1 MGVVKGATLMR
12 KVYLKDIVDLD
23 KYTNRDLE
31 IYIQIDKKGLKLR
44 EISLEDKEIY
54 SDYEIT
60 TSWQQLR
67 IDGTMKTIL
76 VVKK

>member
-1 MGVVKGATLMR
+1 MR
-12 KVYLKDIVDLD
+12 KVYLKDITDLD
-23 KYTNRDLE
+23 KYTSRDLE
-31 IYIQIDKKGLKLR
+31 IYIQIDKKGLKLK

-67 IDGTMKTIL
+67 IDGTVKTIL

>member
-1 MGVVKGATLMR
+1 MR

-23 KYTNRDLE
+23 KYTIRDLE

>member
-1 MGVVKGATLMR
+1 MCVVKGDTHMR
-12 KVYLKDIVDLD
+12 KVYLKDITDLD
-23 KYTNRDLE
+23 KYSSRDLE
-31 IYIQIDKKGLKLR
+31 IYIQIDNKGLKLK

-67 IDGTMKTIL
+67 IDGTAKTIL

>member
-1 MGVVKGATLMR
+1 MR

-23 KYTNRDLE
+23 KYTSRDLE

-54 SDYEIT
+54 SDHEIT

>member
-1 MGVVKGATLMR
+1 MR

-23 KYTNRDLE
+23 KYTSRDLE

-67 IDGTMKTIL
+67 IDGTMKTIM

>member
-1 MGVVKGATLMR
+1 MR

-23 KYTNRDLE
+23 KYTSRDLE